1 MMDNKISILEAISFA
16 SFTNVVQVE
25 NEGDSFDSE
34 EDDNLV

>member
-1 MMDNKISILEAISFA
+1 MMDNKFSILETISFA

-34 EDDNLV
+34 EVDS

>member
-25 NEGDSFDSE
+25 NEGDYFDSE
-34 EDDNLV
+34 EVDS